1 MKAWLLLLY
10 SFLMIHPG
18 IAQTNT
24 YTYKNGSYDGIG
36 KWYMG
41 REIAHVMGYRG
52 IEWLER
58 PEREREERVTRLIEN
73 MQIASTDVIADVGAG
88 SGIHSF
94 LMAEQANRVYA
105 VDIQREMLDAITEKM
120 NDQGITNIKTV
131 KSVPQSVNLPMN
143 ILDKVLMVDV
153 YHEFEFPVEM
163 MKSIRESLKRDGLV
177 YLIEYRKEDPQVPIK
192 ELHKIS
198 QEQAEKEMFA
208 AGFELV
214 ENKSNLPWQHCMIF
228 KKR

>member
-1 MKAWLLLLY
+1 MVITCLLVVWASVLFGQVTQSPY
-10 SFLMIHPG
+10 EFKS
-18 IAQTNT
+18 
-24 YTYKNGSYDGIG
+24 GSYDGIG

-58 PEREREERVTRLIEN
+58 PEREREEQVSRLIDN
-73 MQIASTDVIADVGAG
+73 MKIGPSDVIADVGAG
-88 SGIHSF
+88 SGVHSF
-94 LMAEQANRVYA
+94 LLAQQASRVYA

-120 NDQGITNIKTV
+120 NDQGVTNIKTV
-131 KSVPQSVNLPMN
+131 KSVPQSVNLPRS

-153 YHEFEFPVEM
+153 YHEFEFPLEM
-163 MKSIRESLKRDGLV
+163 MVSIRESLKHDGFV
-177 YLIEYRKEDPQVPIK
+177 YLIEYRKEDPEIPIK
-192 ELHKIS
+192 ELHKMS
-198 QEQAEKEMFA
+198 QEQAVKEMYA

-228 KKR
+228 RKR